1 MAGTKASS
9 SSYTFSSAT
18 GWTVGNREDLLD
30 IITNIS
36 PDETPLMNKF
46 GRSKVTGMVHS
57 WLTDSLDQPAQ
68 NAHLEDAAFSS
79 TPSVPRVKLDNYIQ
93 IFMRDCMVTDSQ
105 EAVLKAGVKS
115 EMAYQLAKVLKAI
128 ALDVEYAIVNNDT
141 ARQGG
146 ASTTGLMG
154 GIPYFINATKL
165 PDNVI
170 AAQGDEN
177 ADFTEEEFNDAI
189 QAAWKV
195 GGTPDIAVMS
205 GANKRIVSAF
215 TGNAHRERSADSTK
229 IKQIVNVY
237 ESDFGLVNTLL
248 HRLMP
253 DTRIDFLQ
261 SEFWKLAYLI
271 PFKTVERPKDSLVNG
286 KVVTGQL
293 TMECRSPEANAQI
306 TIS

>member
-1 MAGTKASS
+1 MAGTKTSS
-9 SSYTFSSAT
+9 ASYTFSGPN

-46 GRSKVTGMVHS
+46 GRSKVTGMIHS
-57 WLTDSLDQPAQ
+57 WLTDTLDQPRV
-68 NAHLEDAAFSS
+68 NANLEDAAFTA

-128 ALDVEYAIVNNDT
+128 AQDVEYAIVNNNT
-141 ARQGG
+141 ARQGD
-146 ASTTGLMG
+146 ATNPGLMG
-154 GIPYFINATKL
+154 GIPYFVNATKL

-170 AAQGDEN
+170 TGHQDGN
-177 ADFTEEEFNDAI
+177 NPFSEEDFNDAI

-205 GANKRIVSAF
+205 GNNKRVVSGF
-215 TGNAHRERSADSTK
+215 SGNAERQRSADSTK
-229 IKQIVNVY
+229 VKQIVNIY

-253 DTRIDFLQ
+253 DSRIDFLQ
-261 SEFWKLAYLI
+261 SEYWKLAYLI
-271 PFKTVERPKDSLVNG
+271 PFKTVNRPKDSLVNG

-293 TMECRSPEANAQI
+293 TLECRSPEANAQI
-306 TIS
+306 TIG